1 MNHSTITT
9 IKTKYPALLRFIYFI
24 FIAALLNGCANLSPY
39 DAPKVDLI
47 GLEALPS
54 KGNELQFRVQLKIIN
69 PNNKDI
75 HLEGVNLNLGL
86 NNYDLISGSNKQ
98 QITLPALGEA
108 RMQVDLTLSILNGLG
123 LMQSLIT
130 QGKKPLSYQ
139 LEGKLFTS
147 EAWLPNVPFEKSGD
161 IALDKK

>member
-1 MNHSTITT
+1 MNTQ
-9 IKTKYPALLRFIYFI
+9 RFTFFWLVI
-24 FIAALLNGCANLSPY
+24 FAILLNGCTNLNPY

-47 GLEALPS
+47 GLEALPN

-108 RMQVDLTLSILNGLG
+108 RMQVDLSLSLLNGLG
-123 LMQSLIT
+123 LMHSLMT
-130 QGKKPLSYQ
+130 QGNKPLSYQ
-139 LEGKLFTS
+139 LEGKLFTA

>member
-1 MNHSTITT
+1 MNTQRFTFFWLVIF
-9 IKTKYPALLRFIYFI
+9 ALL
-24 FIAALLNGCANLSPY
+24 LNSCANLSPY
-39 DAPKVDLI
+39 ESPKVDLI
-47 GLEALPS
+47 GLEPLPN
-54 KGNELQFRVQLKIIN
+54 KNNELQFRVTLKILN

-86 NNYDLISGSNKQ
+86 NNYDLINGSSKQ
-98 QITLPALGEA
+98 HITLPALGEA
-108 RMQVDLTLSILNGLG
+108 RMQVDLSLSLLNSLG

-147 EAWLPNVPFEKSGD
+147 EVWLPNVAFEKKGEVK
-161 IALDKK
+161 LGKK